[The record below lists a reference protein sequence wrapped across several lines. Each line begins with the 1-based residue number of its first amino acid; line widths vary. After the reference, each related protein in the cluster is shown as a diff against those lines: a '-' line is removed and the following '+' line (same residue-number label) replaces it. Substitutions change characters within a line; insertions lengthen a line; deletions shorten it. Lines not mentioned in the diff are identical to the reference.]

1 LIISFDLGDG
11 ILRGMSGYPVYAIAG
26 HQPIRL
32 WLVQTDVS
40 DGLFSSVYGAD
51 CGHPSWLGRDAP
63 PARLPLSL
71 WITHE
76 QVQRRDLCNGGVDP
90 VAEMNDMSGKG
101 S

>member
-1 LIISFDLGDG
+1 MLCPAFEGGDG
-11 ILRGMSGYPVYAIAG
+11 IDAG
-26 HQPIRL
+26 HKPIRL

-76 QVQRRDLCNGGVDP
+76 QVQRRQTFAMEG
-90 VAEMNDMSGKG
+90 
-101 S
+101 